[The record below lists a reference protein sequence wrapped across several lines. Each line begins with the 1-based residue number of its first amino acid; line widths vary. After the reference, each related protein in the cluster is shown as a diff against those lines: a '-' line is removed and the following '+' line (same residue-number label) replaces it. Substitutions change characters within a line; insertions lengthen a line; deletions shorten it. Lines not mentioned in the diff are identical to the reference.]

1 MTAAATREVV
11 EGSRAAMGL
20 EVMGSE
26 AEGNWEAVDWEA
38 AAGLAAAAAD
48 ESDRWGATRLGRAF
62 A

>member
-1 MTAAATREVV
+1 V